1 MLLAGVILILVI
13 FALIGWRKGVIRLVL
28 SLVSMIITIMAA
40 VVIAPLATTAIK
52 NNTNIDE
59 NIAQSIYTVLYENK
73 EVDEY
78 FEDKQVLTGGID
90 ISQVESHIQTVTDVV
105 AEVGDKINLPE
116 SLTEAVKA
124 MPDSE
129 LMSVIRE
136 YGEASVKEITIRLIA
151 FRLAD
156 IVLTATAYLVIM
168 VVVSIVLR
176 VVVAAT
182 GLIRRLPVIKQA
194 DKLGGLIVG
203 LVEGIAV
210 VWIFFTVV
218 TAISGTQAASNILV
232 QIHGNAILESLYNCN
247 PITSLL
253 FSTIR
258 SEERRVG
265 KECRYRWSTYN

>member
-1 MLLAGVILILVI
+1 MGSEMC
-13 FALIGWRKGVIRLVL
+13 IR
-28 SLVSMIITIMAA
+28 
-40 VVIAPLATTAIK
+40 
-52 NNTNIDE
+52 DR

-151 FRLAD
+151 LRLAD
-156 IVLTATAYLVIM
+156 IVLTAIAYLVIM

-232 QIHGNAILESLYNCN
+232 QIHGNAILEALYNCN

-258 SEERRVG
+258 
-265 KECRYRWSTYN
+265 

>member
-1 MLLAGVILILVI
+1 MLLAGVILILII

-40 VVIAPLATTAIK
+40 VVIAPMATTAIK

-116 SLTEAVKA
+116 SLT
-124 MPDSE
+124 DSE

-151 FRLAD
+151 LRLAD
-156 IVLTATAYLVIM
+156 IVLTAIAYLVIM

-232 QIHGNAILESLYNCN
+232 QIHGNAILEALYNCN

-258 SEERRVG
+258 
-265 KECRYRWSTYN
+265 

>member
-1 MLLAGVILILVI
+1 MLLAGVILILII

-40 VVIAPLATTAIK
+40 VVIAPMATTAIK

-90 ISQVESHIQTVTDVV
+90 ISQVESHIQTVTDV

-151 FRLAD
+151 LRLAD
-156 IVLTATAYLVIM
+156 IVLTAIAYLVIM

-232 QIHGNAILESLYNCN
+232 QIHGNAILEALYNCN

-258 SEERRVG
+258 
-265 KECRYRWSTYN
+265 

>member
-1 MLLAGVILILVI
+1 
-13 FALIGWRKGVIRLVL
+13 
-28 SLVSMIITIMAA
+28 MIITIMAA
-40 VVIAPLATTAIK
+40 VVIAPMATTAIK

-78 FEDKQVLTGGID
+78 FEDKQVLTGGI
-90 ISQVESHIQTVTDVV
+90 
-105 AEVGDKINLPE
+105 
-116 SLTEAVKA
+116 EAVKA

-151 FRLAD
+151 LRLAD
-156 IVLTATAYLVIM
+156 IVLTAIAYLVIM

-232 QIHGNAILESLYNCN
+232 QIHGNAILEALYNCN

-258 SEERRVG
+258 
-265 KECRYRWSTYN
+265 

>member
-59 NIAQSIYTVLYENK
+59 NIAQSIYTLLYENK

-78 FEDKQVLTGGID
+78 FEDKQVLPGDID
-90 ISQVESHIQTVTDVV
+90 VSQVESHIQTVTEVV
-105 AEVGDKINLPE
+105 SEVGDKINLPE

-136 YGEASVKEITIRLIA
+136 YGEASVKEITIRVIA

-156 IVLTATAYLVIM
+156 IVLTAIAYLVIM
-168 VVVSIVLR
+168 VVVSIVLSSDR
-176 VVVAAT
+176 VNKKTSSNKA
-182 GLIRRLPVIKQA
+182 GRQA
-194 DKLGGLIVG
+194 G
-203 LVEGIAV
+203 
-210 VWIFFTVV
+210 WINSRTDRGNCSRMD
-218 TAISGTQAASNILV
+218 ILYRCDSNKR
-232 QIHGNAILESLYNCN
+232 NTNS
-247 PITSLL
+247 
-253 FSTIR
+253 F
-258 SEERRVG
+258 
-265 KECRYRWSTYN
+265 

>member
-1 MLLAGVILILVI
+1 MLLAGVILILII

-40 VVIAPLATTAIK
+40 VVIAPMATTAIK

-151 FRLAD
+151 LRLAD
-156 IVLTATAYLVIM
+156 IVLTAIAYLVIM

-176 VVVAAT
+176 VV
-182 GLIRRLPVIKQA
+182 
-194 DKLGGLIVG
+194 
-203 LVEGIAV
+203 V

-232 QIHGNAILESLYNCN
+232 QIHGNAILEALYNCN

-258 SEERRVG
+258 
-265 KECRYRWSTYN
+265 

>member
-1 MLLAGVILILVI
+1 MLLAGVILILII

-28 SLVSMIITIMAA
+28 SLVSM
-40 VVIAPLATTAIK
+40 VIAPLATTAIK

-151 FRLAD
+151 LRLAD
-156 IVLTATAYLVIM
+156 IVLTAIAYLVIM
-168 VVVSIVLR
+168 VVVSIALR

-258 SEERRVG
+258 
-265 KECRYRWSTYN
+265 

>member
-40 VVIAPLATTAIK
+40 VVIALATTAIK

-258 SEERRVG
+258 
-265 KECRYRWSTYN
+265 

>member
-28 SLVSMIITIMAA
+28 SLVSMIITIM
-40 VVIAPLATTAIK
+40 APLATTAIK

-258 SEERRVG
+258 
-265 KECRYRWSTYN
+265 

>member
-1 MLLAGVILILVI
+1 MLLAGVILILII

-40 VVIAPLATTAIK
+40 VVIAPMATTAIK

-129 LMSVIRE
+129 IRE

-151 FRLAD
+151 LRLAD
-156 IVLTATAYLVIM
+156 IVLTAIAYLVIM

-232 QIHGNAILESLYNCN
+232 QIHGNAILEALYNCN

-258 SEERRVG
+258 
-265 KECRYRWSTYN
+265 

>member
-40 VVIAPLATTAIK
+40 VVIAPMATTAIK

-78 FEDKQVLTGGID
+78 FEDK
-90 ISQVESHIQTVTDVV
+90 QTVTDVV

-151 FRLAD
+151 LRLAD
-156 IVLTATAYLVIM
+156 IVLTAIAYLVIM

-232 QIHGNAILESLYNCN
+232 QIHGNAILEALYNCN

-258 SEERRVG
+258 
-265 KECRYRWSTYN
+265 

>member
-1 MLLAGVILILVI
+1 MYK
-13 FALIGWRKGVIRLVL
+13 RQ
-28 SLVSMIITIMAA
+28 
-40 VVIAPLATTAIK
+40 
-52 NNTNIDE
+52 

-156 IVLTATAYLVIM
+156 IVLTAIAYLVIM

-258 SEERRVG
+258 
-265 KECRYRWSTYN
+265 

>member
-40 VVIAPLATTAIK
+40 GVVIAPLATTAIK

-156 IVLTATAYLVIM
+156 IVLTAIAYLVIM

-258 SEERRVG
+258 
-265 KECRYRWSTYN
+265 

>member
-1 MLLAGVILILVI
+1 MQPKAKNAIMLNPEA
-13 FALIGWRKGVIRLVL
+13 R
-28 SLVSMIITIMAA
+28 
-40 VVIAPLATTAIK
+40 P
-52 NNTNIDE
+52 
-59 NIAQSIYTVLYENK
+59 SIP
-73 EVDEY
+73 
-78 FEDKQVLTGGID
+78 
-90 ISQVESHIQTVTDVV
+90 S
-105 AEVGDKINLPE
+105 
-116 SLTEAVKA
+116 
-124 MPDSE
+124 
-129 LMSVIRE
+129 
-136 YGEASVKEITIRLIA
+136 IRLIA

-156 IVLTATAYLVIM
+156 IVLTAIAYLVIM

-210 VWIFFTVV
+210 VFFTVV

-258 SEERRVG
+258 
-265 KECRYRWSTYN
+265 

>member
-151 FRLAD
+151 LRLAD
-156 IVLTATAYLVIM
+156 IVLTAIAYLVIM

-176 VVVAAT
+176 VAAT

-258 SEERRVG
+258 
-265 KECRYRWSTYN
+265 

>member
-1 MLLAGVILILVI
+1 MCKPGVGLPNVVSSRQYNVYGGLRGRS
-13 FALIGWRKGVIRLVL
+13 GWGGARLH
-28 SLVSMIITIMAA
+28 
-40 VVIAPLATTAIK
+40 
-52 NNTNIDE
+52 
-59 NIAQSIYTVLYENK
+59 
-73 EVDEY
+73 
-78 FEDKQVLTGGID
+78 G
-90 ISQVESHIQTVTDVV
+90 
-105 AEVGDKINLPE
+105 
-116 SLTEAVKA
+116 
-124 MPDSE
+124 
-129 LMSVIRE
+129 
-136 YGEASVKEITIRLIA
+136 ASVKEITIRLIA

-156 IVLTATAYLVIM
+156 IVLTAIAYLVIM

-258 SEERRVG
+258 
-265 KECRYRWSTYN
+265 

>member
-156 IVLTATAYLVIM
+156 IVLTAIAYLVIM

-176 VVVAAT
+176 VVVAT

-258 SEERRVG
+258 
-265 KECRYRWSTYN
+265 

>member
-28 SLVSMIITIMAA
+28 SLVSMIITIMAEMGYN
-40 VVIAPLATTAIK
+40 AISLTGWQAGIYT

-168 VVVSIVLR
+168 V
-176 VVVAAT
+176 
-182 GLIRRLPVIKQA
+182 
-194 DKLGGLIVG
+194 
-203 LVEGIAV
+203 
-210 VWIFFTVV
+210 W
-218 TAISGTQAASNILV
+218 
-232 QIHGNAILESLYNCN
+232 
-247 PITSLL
+247 
-253 FSTIR
+253 
-258 SEERRVG
+258 
-265 KECRYRWSTYN
+265 YR

>member
-1 MLLAGVILILVI
+1 M
-13 FALIGWRKGVIRLVL
+13 
-28 SLVSMIITIMAA
+28 
-40 VVIAPLATTAIK
+40 
-52 NNTNIDE
+52 
-59 NIAQSIYTVLYENK
+59 
-73 EVDEY
+73 
-78 FEDKQVLTGGID
+78 
-90 ISQVESHIQTVTDVV
+90 V

-136 YGEASVKEITIRLIA
+136 YGEASAKEITIRLIA

-156 IVLTATAYLVIM
+156 IVLTAIAYLVIM

-258 SEERRVG
+258 
-265 KECRYRWSTYN
+265 

>member
-1 MLLAGVILILVI
+1 MLLAGVILILII

-28 SLVSMIITIMAA
+28 SLVSMIIT
-40 VVIAPLATTAIK
+40 PLATTAIK

-78 FEDKQVLTGGID
+78 FEDKQVLTGGVD

-151 FRLAD
+151 LRLAD
-156 IVLTATAYLVIM
+156 IVLTAIAYLVIM

-232 QIHGNAILESLYNCN
+232 QIHGNAILEALYNCN

-258 SEERRVG
+258 
-265 KECRYRWSTYN
+265 